1 MKTSLLRQLVILP
14 LLIASMALLHACSA
28 SAGRADAAPGKAAA
42 TPATSSAPLNPA
54 ATGSAPLGPA
64 AATPAVATPDATAPG
79 TITRDVVLTQGASV
93 TLTPAIAPNRPASD
107 AGAPQLTLERINDSR
122 CRQGM
127 VCVWAGY
134 ISYSFVLTG
143 PEGRSNFV
151 LSENM
156 PNASAST
163 TRQGWTITLTGLE
176 PQAAPAKNETTP
188 QYRVSLRVSNAPS
201 S

>member
-28 SAGRADAAPGKAAA
+28 SGGRADAAPDAAA
-42 TPATSSAPLNPA
+42 PD
-54 ATGSAPLGPA
+54 A
-64 AATPAVATPDATAPG
+64 AAPDATAPAP
-79 TITRDVVLTQGASV
+79 ITREVVLTQGASV
-93 TLTPAIAPNRPASD
+93 TLTPAVAANPTHRPASD

-156 PNASAST
+156 PNASASIT
-163 TRQGWTITLTGLE
+163 QQGWTITLTGLE
-176 PQAAPAKNETTP
+176 PQAAPAKNETAP

>member
-14 LLIASMALLHACSA
+14 LLMASMALLHACSV
-28 SAGRADAAPGKAAA
+28 SVGRADAA
-42 TPATSSAPLNPA
+42 APD
-54 ATGSAPLGPA
+54 
-64 AATPAVATPDATAPG
+64 VATPDAAAPDM
-79 TITRDVVLTQGASV
+79 ITRELVLTQGASV
-93 TLTPAIAPNRPASD
+93 RLTPAVSPGSAADAS
-107 AGAPQLTLERINDSR
+107 APQLTLERINDSR

-143 PEGRSNFV
+143 PGGRSNFV

-163 TRQGWTITLTGLE
+163 TQQGWTITLTGLE
-176 PQAAPAKNETTP
+176 PQAAPAKNETAP

>member
-1 MKTSLLRQLVILP
+1 MKNSLLRQLVILP
-14 LLIASMALLHACSA
+14 LLMASMALLHACSV
-28 SAGRADAAPGKAAA
+28 SIGRADAAAPDVATPDVA
-42 TPATSSAPLNPA
+42 TPAT
-54 ATGSAPLGPA
+54 
-64 AATPAVATPDATAPG
+64 
-79 TITRDVVLTQGASV
+79 ITRELVLTQGATVS
-93 TLTPAIAPNRPASD
+93 LTPAARPNTPAGDTS
-107 AGAPQLTLERINDSR
+107 APQLTLERINDSR

-143 PEGRSNFV
+143 PAGRSNFV

-163 TRQGWTITLTGLE
+163 TQQGWTITLTGLE
-176 PQAAPAKNETTP
+176 PQAVPAKNENAP

>member
-14 LLIASMALLHACSA
+14 LLMASMALLHACSV
-28 SAGRADAAPGKAAA
+28 SVGRADAAAPDAAA
-42 TPATSSAPLNPA
+42 
-54 ATGSAPLGPA
+54 
-64 AATPAVATPDATAPG
+64 PDM
-79 TITRDVVLTQGASV
+79 ITRELVLTQGASV
-93 TLTPAIAPNRPASD
+93 SLTPAVRPGTAADAS
-107 AGAPQLTLERINDSR
+107 ATQLTLERINDSR

-143 PEGRSNFV
+143 PGGRSNFV

-163 TRQGWTITLTGLE
+163 TQQGWTITLTGLE
-176 PQAAPAKNETTP
+176 PQAAPAKNETAP